1 MANNHPNP
9 RTVKTAGTAFS
20 ILEALLEAD
29 GATITQL
36 AEELG
41 MAKSTVHRHL
51 MTLYERE
58 YVVREDDVYCISLR
72 FLEFGEHART
82 RNKGYQLI
90 KAKVEQLAEE
100 TEERVQFIVEEHGYG
115 VYVYR
120 ATGSRGVQTD
130 PGIGKRIQLHSIAA
144 GKAILAFLPA
154 EQTEAIIDRRGLPAI
169 TSNTTTDCE
178 TLLREL
184 ERIREKGFS
193 VNNQENVNGLRAV
206 GVPVKDKDGSVLGA
220 LSISGPT
227 HRMKGEWFE
236 QELPNLLLGTANE
249 LELNIAYA

>member
-1 MANNHPNP
+1 MTNKHPNP
-9 RTVKTAGTAFS
+9 RTVKTADTAFS
-20 ILEALLEAD
+20 ILEKVLEAD

-36 AEELG
+36 AAELG

-51 MTLYERE
+51 QTLYERE
-58 YVVREDDVYCISLR
+58 YVVREGDTYHVSLR

-82 RNKGYQLI
+82 RNKGYRLV
-90 KAKVEQLAEE
+90 KEKVEQLAEE

-130 PGIGKRIQLHSIAA
+130 PGIGKRIPLHAIAA
-144 GKAILAFLPA
+144 GKAILAYLPT
-154 EQTEAIIDRRGLPAI
+154 EQVETILEKRGLPGI
-169 TSNTTTDCE
+169 TANTTTDREALFRNLE
-178 TLLREL
+178 T
-184 ERIREKGFS
+184 IRRDGFS
-193 VNNQENVNGLRAV
+193 VNNQENVEGLRAI
-206 GVPVKDKDGSVLGA
+206 GVPIKDKDGSVLGA

-236 QELPNLLLGTANE
+236 DELPNLLLGTANE